1 MCLHPES
8 RFDAHAGLAGG
19 LEKSVRLAGREGSDV
34 GQFSQQRV

>member
-1 MCLHPES
+1 MCLHPEG

-19 LEKSVRLAGREGSDV
+19 LEISVRLAGREGSDV